1 MLETAPPLVK
11 NNAPVLAVKD
21 VLVLALAFAQEDAG
35 ELVEV
40 IVLEN
45 VKTNVCSPA
54 KTHALQPAKA
64 RAPLLAKAHVTT
76 PARQDVLQP
85 AEIPASWYALAP
97 VPARVVPV
105 AAMDVQE
112 QRHCSKSRA

>member
-1 MLETAPPLVK
+1 M
-11 NNAPVLAVKD
+11 PVLAVKD
-21 VLVLALAFAQEDAG
+21 APAPALEFAQGDAG
-35 ELVEV
+35 ERVEV

-76 PARQDVLQP
+76 PARRDVLLP
-85 AEIPASWYALAP
+85 AEIPASWYAQAP
-97 VPARVVPV
+97 VPARVAQV
-105 AAMDVQE
+105 AAMDAQE
-112 QRHCSKSRA
+112 QRHCSKSMTV